1 MKEIKNEKVIQIED
15 KTVIQIE
22 SKEIIHWNLEKGGY
36 VLGSLNVDLAKFL
49 KKENNLYFFETKN
62 NGVVFIDQEML
73 ERIIERYEALKP
85 DLSIL
90 LEAKKSFELRDLSGK
105 PQFSSN

>member
-1 MKEIKNEKVIQIED
+1 MKEIKEIKNEKVIR
-15 KTVIQIE
+15 
-22 SKEIIHWNLEKGGY
+22 WNLEKGGY
-36 VLGSLNVDLAKFL
+36 VLGSLNVDLTKFL

-73 ERIIERYEALKP
+73 ERIIKRYEALKL

-90 LEAKKSFELRDLSGK
+90 LEAQKSFELRDLSAK
-105 PQFSSN
+105 PLFLNN